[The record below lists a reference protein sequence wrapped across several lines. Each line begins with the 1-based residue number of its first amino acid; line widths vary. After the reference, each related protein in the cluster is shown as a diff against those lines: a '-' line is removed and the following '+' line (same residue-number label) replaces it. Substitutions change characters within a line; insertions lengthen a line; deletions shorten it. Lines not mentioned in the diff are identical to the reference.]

1 MFYSCQGGKTGPGNY
16 SCPSSRDGLLGGC
29 LQPREVNREGFGM
42 LSLRKKIL
50 VAIDGS
56 PLSDKAAEEAVRM
69 AAGNPSQFKSKIYAM
84 LVLPNAPRNTFTD
97 FVPAPPITETGKW
110 EQLREKIF
118 YVIEKNTAE
127 AEVPL
132 EIKVAYGDPADELI
146 GFAEKEEIDVI
157 VIGSTGKGFIKRKLL
172 GSVSDK
178 VVRNARC
185 SVYVV
190 RG

>member
-1 MFYSCQGGKTGPGNY
+1 MLNCGP
-16 SCPSSRDGLLGGC
+16 
-29 LQPREVNREGFGM
+29 EVPM
-42 LSLRKKIL
+42 LNLPKKIL

-69 AAGNPSQFKSKIYAM
+69 AAWNPSQFKSRIYAV

-97 FVPAPPITETGKW
+97 FVPSRPITETDEW
-110 EQLREKIF
+110 EELRQRIF
-118 YVIEKNTAE
+118 YVIERNATE
-127 AEVPL
+127 SDVPL

-146 GFAEKEEIDVI
+146 NFAEKQEVDVI
-157 VIGSTGKGFIKRKLL
+157 VIGSTGKGFLKRKLL

-178 VVRNARC
+178 VARHARC
-185 SVYVV
+185 SVYIV

>member
-1 MFYSCQGGKTGPGNY
+1 
-16 SCPSSRDGLLGGC
+16 
-29 LQPREVNREGFGM
+29 M

-56 PLSDKAAEEAVRM
+56 PMSDKAAEEAVRL
-69 AAGNPSQFKSKIYAM
+69 AAGNTSQFRSKVYAM
-84 LVLPNAPRNTFTD
+84 LVLPNAPRTTFTD
-97 FVPAPPITETGKW
+97 FVPPKPVTETAEW
-110 EQLREKIF
+110 AALREKIF
-118 YVIEKNTAE
+118 FVVEKNAQE
-127 AEVPL
+127 ADIPL
-132 EIKVAYGDPADELI
+132 EAKVAYGDPANELLS
-146 GFAEKEEIDVI
+146 FAEKEEIDVI
-157 VIGSTGKGFIKRKLL
+157 VIGSTGKGFLKRKVL

>member
-1 MFYSCQGGKTGPGNY
+1 
-16 SCPSSRDGLLGGC
+16 
-29 LQPREVNREGFGM
+29 M

-56 PLSDKAAEEAVRM
+56 PMSDKAAEEAVRL
-69 AAGNPSQFKSKIYAM
+69 AAGNPSQFKSKVYAM
-84 LVLPNAPRNTFTD
+84 LVLPSAPRTTFTD
-97 FVPAPPITETGKW
+97 FVPPKPVTETEEW
-110 EQLREKIF
+110 EELRSKIF
-118 YVIEKNTAE
+118 YVVEKNAKDV
-127 AEVPL
+127 EVPL
-132 EIKVAYGDPADELI
+132 EVKVAYGDPVDELLD
-146 GFAEKEEIDVI
+146 FAVREEIDVI
-157 VIGSTGKGFIKRKLL
+157 VIGSTGKGFLKRKVL

>member
-1 MFYSCQGGKTGPGNY
+1 
-16 SCPSSRDGLLGGC
+16 
-29 LQPREVNREGFGM
+29 M
-42 LSLRKKIL
+42 LNLRKKIL

-56 PLSDKAAEEAVRM
+56 PTSDKAAEEAVRM

-84 LVLPNAPRNTFTD
+84 LVLPNAPRSTFTD
-97 FVPAPPITETGKW
+97 FAPAQPITESGEW
-110 EQLREKIF
+110 EERRQRIF
-118 YVIEKNTAE
+118 YVIEKNAAE
-127 AEVPL
+127 YGIPL

-157 VIGSTGKGFIKRKLL
+157 IIGSSGKGFLRRKVL
-172 GSVSDK
+172 GSVSHK
-178 VVRNARC
+178 VVTNAKC